1 MEDGPLSALELLRRD
16 AVESARS
23 RLAELRAELA
33 QHEARFT
40 EASAARQRCE
50 EALQG
55 ERAHFGEASS
65 VQRLRLV
72 EGALHGLT
80 QELKQAGARLSVA
93 EQACRRARARIGE
106 AEQVLIAAEAGR
118 RALGL
123 LLSTRRGVAERR
135 REREAEDQADDLFRG
150 RR

>member
-1 MEDGPLSALELLRRD
+1 MEEGPLSALELLRRD
-16 AVESARS
+16 ALEGARC
-23 RLAELRAELA
+23 RLAEARAELA

-40 EASAARQRCE
+40 EASAARHRCE
-50 EALQG
+50 EALQS

-72 EGALHGLT
+72 EGALRGLT
-80 QELKQAGARLSVA
+80 HELTQARARLSAV
-93 EQACRRARARIGE
+93 EQACRAARAHVGD
-106 AEQVLIAAEAGR
+106 AEHALVAAEVGR
-118 RALGL
+118 RAVSG

-135 REREAEDQADDLFRG
+135 REREDEDQADDLFRG